1 MQDDLGGDRHAGLE
15 DLKRVFGP
23 EGLLGAQEDCLR
35 YAADQSGLAGEAPL
49 AVLRPATTE
58 EVARALAICNA
69 HGLAVIPQGGR
80 TGLSGGACGV
90 AGSLVLSSE
99 RLTGII
105 EIDRQAMTLTA
116 WAGTPLETV
125 QMAARD
131 AGFEYPVDIGSRGSA
146 TIGGTIATNAGGI
159 RVLQHGMTRQNVLG
173 LEAVLADGS
182 VISRLGKTV
191 KDNSGFDLKHV
202 FIGSEGTLGV
212 ITRAVLQLRQSIAH
226 SALALLELRDHA
238 AALACL
244 AAARTRFGTRV
255 VAFEGMW
262 PDYWDFVCHQT
273 QLASPPI
280 SGRHGFYLLL
290 EVVSGEDDAEE
301 QMEAFFAERFEA
313 GEAVDGVLAKSLA
326 EMQALWAIREAV
338 GEVDADLGPH
348 INFDIGLAPSD
359 LGRFCDAVD
368 EALGALD
375 CAGQTLKVGHVGD
388 GNVHLLVAHD
398 GSTVAE
404 ERIEETVYSLLS
416 AWEGA
421 VTAEHGI
428 GRIKVRWLGK
438 SRSEAEIRLM
448 RTMKKAL
455 DPQNILSPGV
465 LFEMI

>member
-1 MQDDLGGDRHAGLE
+1 MQDDLARRRHAGLE
-15 DLKRVFGP
+15 YLKRVFGP
-23 EGLLGAQEDCLR
+23 KGLLSTPEDCQR

-49 AVLRPATTE
+49 AVVRPATTE
-58 EVARALAICNA
+58 EVARALEICNG
-69 HGLAVIPQGGR
+69 HNLTVIPQGGR
-80 TGLSGGACGV
+80 TGLSGGACGLARSV
-90 AGSLVLSSE
+90 VLSSE

-105 EIDRQAMTLTA
+105 ELDRQAMTLTA

-212 ITRAVLQLRQSIAH
+212 ITRAVLQLRPSVPH
-226 SALALLELRDHA
+226 SALALLALPDHA

-255 VAFEGMW
+255 AAFEGMW

-273 QLASPPI
+273 QLVTSPFKD
-280 SGRHGFYLLL
+280 RHGFYLLL
-290 EVVSGEDDAEE
+290 EVVSGEDDAGE

-313 GEAVDGVLAKSLA
+313 GEVIDGILAKSVA

-368 EALGALD
+368 GPLAALD

-388 GNVHLLVAHD
+388 GNAHLLVAHE
-398 GSTVAE
+398 GSKEAE

-416 AWEGA
+416 SWGGA

-428 GRIKVRWLGK
+428 GRIKVRWLDK
-438 SRSEAEIRLM
+438 SRSKSEMQLM
-448 RTMKKAL
+448 QTMKTAL

-465 LFEMI
+465 LFAMT

>member
-1 MQDDLGGDRHAGLE
+1 M
-15 DLKRVFGP
+15 
-23 EGLLGAQEDCLR
+23 
-35 YAADQSGLAGEAPL
+35 
-49 AVLRPATTE
+49 RPATTE
-58 EVARALAICNA
+58 EVARALEICTG

-80 TGLSGGACGV
+80 TGLSGGACGL
-90 AGSLVLSSE
+90 AGSVVLSSE

-105 EIDRQAMTLTA
+105 ELDRQAMTLTA

-212 ITRAVLQLRQSIAH
+212 ITRAVLQLRQSVPH
-226 SALALLELRDHA
+226 SALALLALPDHT

-255 VAFEGMW
+255 AAFEGMW

-273 QLASPPI
+273 QLATSPFKD
-280 SGRHGFYLLL
+280 RHGFYLLL
-290 EVVSGEDDAEE
+290 EVVSGDDDAGE

-313 GEAVDGVLAKSLA
+313 GEVIDGVLAKSVA

-368 EALGALD
+368 GPLAALD

-398 GSTVAE
+398 GSKEAE

-416 AWEGA
+416 AWGGA

-438 SRSEAEIRLM
+438 SRSDAEMQLM

-455 DPQNILSPGV
+455 DPQNILNPGV
-465 LFEMI
+465 LFALT